1 MKKFIFTL
9 LLMLPLSLMAQK
21 HVFMG
26 VPVIG
31 ARQFSSAL
39 IEKGFVKVEPN
50 DSIKTDIDAD
60 NVPVLKGKFLE
71 EEVDVSAIL
80 QEGKMMVIVTFY
92 PKEGLSVEDHTE
104 KIVQE
109 YKKASGIEIPKQ
121 GNSYIYIDN
130 NNMSFT
136 VVTPDEEKVLMMY
149 FYAIQ

>member
-71 EEVDVSAIL
+71 EEVDVS
-80 QEGKMMVIVTFY
+80 
-92 PKEGLSVEDHTE
+92 
-104 KIVQE
+104 
-109 YKKASGIEIPKQ
+109 
-121 GNSYIYIDN
+121 
-130 NNMSFT
+130 
-136 VVTPDEEKVLMMY
+136 
-149 FYAIQ
+149 